1 MDHPLRA
8 PLEIEFDY
16 TRSLGP
22 VLSQFMTGLR
32 DRRILGARGADGRVH
47 APPFE
52 YDPVS
57 AEPPGELTEVGSE
70 GTVVSWSWM
79 PEPLEGQPLDGPF
92 AWALIRLD
100 GADTAMLHAVDAGP
114 GMGAA
119 AAVMRTGLRVRAR
132 WAASRVG
139 SIRDIACFEPC
150 DSSAPVIGEPDDGD
164 EAQVGMTVTPVR
176 LHYEHTA
183 SPGESAYLRGLADRR
198 LLGQRCGVCGRVYV
212 PPRGTCPVDGVPTR
226 EEVELPE
233 TGTVTTFC
241 VVNVAYPGQ
250 RVTPPYVAAAVLLD
264 GADIAF
270 QHLILGCEPGEV
282 RMGLRV
288 RAVWGD
294 AGTISH
300 FAPAGEPDAAVRE
313 LREVPVTSPAAVVG
327 FAQAPCR
334 VRPDVTTSGVEM
346 LVPIF
351 AEVLQATGL
360 TKADIGFWCSG
371 SSDYLAGRAF
381 SFVQAV
387 DAIGAVPPTMESH
400 VEMDAAWA
408 LYEAW
413 VKVLTGEAEIALA
426 YGFGK
431 SSGARAAAG
440 AGPAARPVPARAAVA
455 GLGVGRG
462 AAGPARPGRRAVDR
476 EGHGGGGRA
485 QPGGC
490 FG

>member
-22 VLSQFMTGLR
+22 VLSQFMTALAGL
-32 DRRILGARGADGRVH
+32 RILGARGADGRVH

-57 AEPPGELTEVGSE
+57 SRPPGELTEVGPE

-79 PEPLEGQPLDGPF
+79 PEPLEGQPLARPF

-100 GADTAMLHAVDAGP
+100 GADTAMLHAVDAGS
-114 GMGAA
+114 AA
-119 AAVMRTGLRVRAR
+119 AMRAGLRVRAR

-150 DSSAPVIGEPDDGD
+150 DGAAPAAGEPGPGD
-164 EAQVGMTVTPVR
+164 EAPVTMTVTPVR

-183 SPGESAYLRGLADRR
+183 SPGESAYLRGLAEHR
-198 LLGQRCGVCGRVYV
+198 LLGQRCGVCGQVYV
-212 PPRGTCPVDGVPTR
+212 PPRGTCPADGVPTS

-241 VVNVAYPGQ
+241 IVNVGYPGQ

-288 RAVWGD
+288 RAVWDDSG
-294 AGTISH
+294 ISH
-300 FAPAGEPDAAVRE
+300 FAPAGEPDAA
-313 LREVPVTSPAAVVG
+313 
-327 FAQAPCR
+327 
-334 VRPDVTTSGVEM
+334 
-346 LVPIF
+346 
-351 AEVLQATGL
+351 
-360 TKADIGFWCSG
+360 
-371 SSDYLAGRAF
+371 
-381 SFVQAV
+381 
-387 DAIGAVPPTMESH
+387 
-400 VEMDAAWA
+400 
-408 LYEAW
+408 YE
-413 VKVLTGEAEIALA
+413 T
-426 YGFGK
+426 Y
-431 SSGARAAAG
+431 ARH
-440 AGPAARPVPARAAVA
+440 
-455 GLGVGRG
+455 L
-462 AAGPARPGRRAVDR
+462 
-476 EGHGGGGRA
+476 
-485 QPGGC
+485 
-490 FG
+490 

>member
-1 MDHPLRA
+1 MDDPLRA

-32 DRRILGARGADGRVH
+32 DRRILAARGADGRVH

-57 AEPPGELTEVGSE
+57 AAPPGELTEVGPE

-79 PEPLEGQPLDGPF
+79 PEPLAGQPLAGAF

-100 GADTAMLHAVDAGP
+100 GADTAMLHAVDAESAGL
-114 GMGAA
+114 
-119 AAVMRTGLRVRAR
+119 MRTGLRVRAR
-132 WAASRVG
+132 WAANRVG

-150 DSSAPVIGEPDDGD
+150 DTPFVRADREPGSGEP
-164 EAQVGMTVTPVR
+164 VGMTVTPVR
-176 LHYEHTA
+176 LYYEHTA
-183 SPGESAYLRGLADRR
+183 SPGESAYLRGLAGRR

-270 QHLILGCEPGEV
+270 QHLVLGCEPGEV

-288 RAVWGD
+288 TAVWGD
-294 AGTISH
+294 EGTISG
-300 FAPAGEPDAAVRE
+300 FTPTGEPDAA
-313 LREVPVTSPAAVVG
+313 
-327 FAQAPCR
+327 
-334 VRPDVTTSGVEM
+334 
-346 LVPIF
+346 
-351 AEVLQATGL
+351 
-360 TKADIGFWCSG
+360 
-371 SSDYLAGRAF
+371 
-381 SFVQAV
+381 
-387 DAIGAVPPTMESH
+387 
-400 VEMDAAWA
+400 
-408 LYEAW
+408 YE
-413 VKVLTGEAEIALA
+413 T
-426 YGFGK
+426 Y
-431 SSGARAAAG
+431 ARH
-440 AGPAARPVPARAAVA
+440 
-455 GLGVGRG
+455 L
-462 AAGPARPGRRAVDR
+462 
-476 EGHGGGGRA
+476 
-485 QPGGC
+485 
-490 FG
+490 